1 VTPLAWFLVVVVMAL
16 VAATIYEMRRTRV
29 AIRQDSTEAASDRKL
44 ARELLAT
51 VKGWTLVVE
60 AKDVRKEEKIEQ
72 VAKVA
77 AQNAAEVKA
86 AVASVADAVVEKI
99 QAVAAGD
106 SAVLKTRPS
115 EGQS

>member
-1 VTPLAWFLVVVVMAL
+1 MTSLPWLLVVLL
-16 VAATIYEMRRTRV
+16 VAANIYGWWRTRV
-29 AIRQDSTEAASDRKL
+29 AIRQNSTEATADRKL
-44 ARELLAT
+44 TRELLAT
-51 VKGWTLVVE
+51 VKGWTLVAE
-60 AKDVRKEEKIEQ
+60 AKDVRKEEKIEA

-86 AVASVADAVVEKI
+86 AVAGVADKVVEKI

-115 EGQS
+115 EG